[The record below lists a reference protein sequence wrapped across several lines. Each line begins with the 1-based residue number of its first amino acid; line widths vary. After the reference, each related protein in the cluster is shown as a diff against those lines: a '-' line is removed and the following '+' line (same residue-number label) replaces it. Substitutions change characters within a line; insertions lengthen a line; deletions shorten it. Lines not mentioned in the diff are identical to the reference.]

1 MEDWA
6 VEAIKNALLDSTI
19 ERAGLGKGTTVVD
32 NDLIANAF
40 EVGAGLA
47 AGFVGGA
54 AEFDEEQLVSVA
66 AQLKAFL
73 DACIQRAEIK

>member
-1 MEDWA
+1 
-6 VEAIKNALLDSTI
+6 
-19 ERAGLGKGTTVVD
+19 
-32 NDLIANAF
+32 
-40 EVGAGLA
+40 LA

-73 DACIQRAEIK
+73 DACIQRAETQ